1 MELHFSRKAITL
13 IVVSLLVGASACR
26 LCAQANSN
34 HSEQSDP
41 QIRTKA
47 GVSEGAA
54 RQHDHDGSMPGM
66 NMQDDPGNHAQAGAM
81 QSMAHDHHMDSAHML
96 MTPPRPATPDDRK
109 RADEIAD
116 NLAKAIER
124 YKDYRLALADGFH
137 IFAPNLP
144 QAQYHFT
151 NYWNGYLE
159 GFTFDPA
166 RPTSL
171 LYKKTKDGYELIGAM
186 YTAPRTASL
195 EELNERIP
203 LGVARWHQHTNLCLP
218 KRGQSAHADWKKF
231 GLTGS
236 ISTEEE
242 CQDAGGRFYPVIFG
256 WMVHV
261 YPFESSPDRVWS
273 Q

>member
-1 MELHFSRKAITL
+1 MLL
-13 IVVSLLVGASACR
+13 GSLLLGGSISQLR
-26 LCAQANSN
+26 AQANSG
-34 HSEQSDP
+34 H
-41 QIRTKA
+41 
-47 GVSEGAA
+47 
-54 RQHDHDGSMPGM
+54 HDFQANGGESHAHEHDGSMPGM
-66 NMQDDPGNHAQAGAM
+66 NMQDDPGHHAEAGAM
-81 QSMAHDHHMDSAHML
+81 QSMAHGHHMHMDGAHML
-96 MTPPRPATPDDRK
+96 MTPVRTATADDWK
-109 RADEIAD
+109 RADDVAES
-116 NLAKAIER
+116 LSKALER
-124 YKDYRLALADGFH
+124 YKDYRVALADGFH

-144 QAQYHFT
+144 QPVYHFT

-171 LYKKTKDGYELIGAM
+171 LYKKTSDGYQLVGAM
-186 YTAPRTASL
+186 YTAPRTATL

-218 KRGQSAHADWKKF
+218 PRGETRADWKAF

-236 ISTEEE
+236 ISTQEE
-242 CQDAGGRFYPVIFG
+242 CNAAGGRFYPVIFG

-261 YPFESSPDRVWS
+261 YPFESSPDRIWA